1 MKTILGDNVKDIKM
15 SSRLTDS
22 PCCLVADQ
30 NDPTARMQEMMKAMG
45 QGQPGGSEIKPI
57 MEINPKHGLIK
68 KIHKMKKDITR
79 EEQEV
84 SIRSQNVTNALFV
97 GSTAELQKLLNNR
110 ET

>member
-1 MKTILGDNVKDIKM
+1 
-15 SSRLTDS
+15 
-22 PCCLVADQ
+22 
-30 NDPTARMQEMMKAMG
+30 
-45 QGQPGGSEIKPI
+45 
-57 MEINPKHGLIK
+57 
-68 KIHKMKKDITR
+68 MKKDITR